1 MYIGIVAEWNPFHTG
16 HAHMIQFLKKSY
28 PDADI
33 AACMSGSFVQRGEP
47 ALFDKWDRA
56 SWALKN
62 GVDLVTELPVLY
74 VLQSA
79 DIFAE
84 AGMHIL
90 YALGCDTIAFGCESL
105 SVGELQE
112 ACSWALSSR
121 FQTQFMLH
129 LKGEGLPYGKAM
141 TKTLED
147 YSPFLS
153 KELEK
158 PNNLLGFRY
167 MLASIKNNFPFHFIA
182 VRRDSSFPVSGQRV
196 RLQLLNAP
204 EEALIPETTKQEVLH
219 CIKTGRY
226 ADMSRYY
233 DACLLESRLKGEKEL
248 KNSGLFSE
256 GLENRWFDY
265 APRYNRFNDFLDHLK
280 NKRYLYSHLKRIA
293 AALLLSDHICPSP
306 FVHPG
311 TPPYIR
317 LLAVKK
323 QKSYLLRRTRL
334 PVITKT
340 TTALRKLDNN
350 LKNVLKMDIRGTD
363 IASFCFKNTDF
374 RKGLSD
380 LTHSPVIHP

>member
-47 ALFDKWDRA
+47 ALFDKWNRA

-62 GVDLVTELPVLY
+62 GVDLVAELPVLY

-84 AGMHIL
+84 AGMQIL

-105 SVGELQE
+105 SVGELRE

-121 FQTQFMLH
+121 FHARFILH
-129 LKGEGLPYGKAM
+129 LKEEGLPYGKAM
-141 TKTLED
+141 TKTVED
-147 YSPFLS
+147 YSPFLAS
-153 KELEK
+153 ELKK

-182 VRRDSSFPVSGQRV
+182 VRRDSSFPVSGEKV
-196 RLQLLNAP
+196 RLQLLTAP
-204 EEALIPETTKQEVLH
+204 KEALIPESTKQEVLH
-219 CIKTGRY
+219 CMKTGRY

-233 DACLLESRLKGEKEL
+233 DACLLSSRLTGKKEL
-248 KNSGLFSE
+248 KDSGLFSE

-265 APRYNRFNDFLDHLK
+265 APRYTQFDDFLDHLK

-293 AALLLSDHICPSP
+293 AALLLSAHTCPSP
-306 FVHPG
+306 FVQPA
-311 TPPYIR
+311 TPSYIR
-317 LLAVKK
+317 LLGLKK
-323 QKSYLLRRTRL
+323 EKGSLLRLTRL

-340 TTALRKLDNN
+340 TTALRTLEKDPKNA
-350 LKNVLKMDIRGTD
+350 LKTDIKATD
-363 IASFCFKNTDF
+363 IASFCFKNSAF

-380 LTHSPVIHP
+380 FTHSPVILP